1 MAFRGNKGWLGLELG
16 ARTITLAQAER
27 GPSGV
32 RIAAS
37 AVVEHG
43 GKGAPTSGT
52 HAPGSTWESEDVV
65 NALALDSGFSGRK
78 VACVLPMHLTEMNI
92 LTMPP
97 APEAERRAM
106 IAHELS
112 SVFPNDSE
120 EREFDFWV
128 TDSPGSTSGGN
139 VDADEPYAES
149 VNVLSV
155 RRPLVSDLVHRL
167 SQAGLRC
174 QSIDG
179 LPFALA
185 RAVHL
190 AYDSGGNVPIGAV
203 HWGGVSGTLCVV
215 SGRGP
220 QFTRHLRN
228 CGVGSLAE
236 KVSGALG
243 LSNDEAM
250 QVLADHGLPD
260 PECREPAHRE
270 IRDAVADVTSQE
282 LNELADE
289 LNKTIAY
296 VRLKYP
302 ELAPQRLCLFGEGAR
317 VKNASLYI
325 ARKVGL
331 PTDVWRLP
339 LAEDQDDRHARG
351 PQGPLGTAVA
361 LSTLAWT

>member
-1 MAFRGNKGWLGLELG
+1 MVFRGNKGWLGLELG
-16 ARTITLAQAER
+16 THTITLAQAER
-27 GPSGV
+27 GPFGV
-32 RIAAS
+32 RTCAS
-37 AVVEHG
+37 AVVEP
-43 GKGAPTSGT
+43 GAEGNSTADAS
-52 HAPGSTWESEDVV
+52 APGTTWESQDIVDT
-65 NALALDSGFSGRK
+65 LATDPGFSGRRA
-78 VACVLPMHLTEMNI
+78 ACVLPMHLTEMNI

-106 IAHELS
+106 IAYELS

-128 TDSPGSTSGGN
+128 TDSPGSTAVGNGGT
-139 VDADEPYAES
+139 DTPDGES

-155 RRPLVSDLVHRL
+155 RRPLVSDLVRRL
-167 SQAGLRC
+167 SRAGLRC
-174 QSIDG
+174 QAIDC

-190 AYDSGGNVPIGAV
+190 AYDSGGNVPVGAV

-228 CGVGSLAE
+228 CGVGSLAG
-236 KVSGALG
+236 KVSRALG
-243 LSNDEAM
+243 LSEDEATR
-250 QVLADHGLPD
+250 VLAEHGLPD
-260 PECREPAHRE
+260 PDCREPGRRE
-270 IRDAVADVTSQE
+270 IQQAVADVTSQE
-282 LNELADE
+282 LNELANE
-289 LNKTIAY
+289 LNKTISY
-296 VRLKYP
+296 VRLRHP
-302 ELAPQRLCLFGEGAR
+302 ELTPERLCLFGEGAR

-331 PTDVWRLP
+331 ATDVWRLP
-339 LAEDQDDRHARG
+339 IAEDRDGRQAQG
-351 PQGPLGTAVA
+351 PQGPLGAAVA